1 MQFIR
6 RHIIFKYFWLL
17 MTALFINTSVD
28 PIDPNGDWVAE
39 DLSVNEMETI
49 IEIVA
54 EQILDIED
62 CFKETNDDDPDSSTA
77 VKVLKDV
84 SHYIPVKI
92 PTPKLGSV
100 LADALPIPDYFK
112 RFNSQFISEINA
124 PPPKLAA

>member
-6 RHIIFKYFWLL
+6 QHIIFKYFWLL
-17 MTALFINTSVD
+17 MTAMFINSSVD
-28 PIDPNGDWVAE
+28 PIDPNGEWVAE

-49 IEIVA
+49 TEIVA
-54 EQILDIED
+54 EHLLDIEN

-84 SHYIPVKI
+84 SQYIPVKI
-92 PTPKLGSV
+92 TAPKLG
-100 LADALPIPDYFK
+100 LALTDALTTPGYFK

-124 PPPKLAA
+124 PPPKQAA

>member
-1 MQFIR
+1 MNFIR
-6 RHIIFKYFWLL
+6 QHRIFRFFWLL

-62 CFKETNDDDPDSSTA
+62 CFKETNDDDPDNSTT
-77 VKVLKDV
+77 VKVLKDI
-84 SHYIPVKI
+84 SQYIPVKI
-92 PTPKLGSV
+92 TAPKLGLALIDV
-100 LADALPIPDYFK
+100 LPTPDYFK